1 MKKLSIPI
9 LELSNINKKTRK
21 ALIERLSLTVPKGDT
36 LSVLYKNENN
46 ISLLTELLSGKT
58 KPEKGKI
65 FFKSDD
71 VTGEKNA
78 FGVVFDSPVLSK
90 NRTISECA
98 SSPIVKR
105 GLARSMAVVLVQ
117 KEAKAFGLEEY
128 IDNTIGSLPKNIAAR
143 AEVFTAYMCSHDL
156 IAINEP
162 FSTLNEDERKTETE
176 LLINLKNSTKLSL
189 LIFTK
194 NIDTALQFGDYIM
207 VVNDKTESTGIIAC
221 DKGKKDKTLQKVKEL
236 FDAV

>member
-21 ALIERLSLTVPKGDT
+21 ALIERL
-36 LSVLYKNENN
+36 NQ
-46 ISLLTELLSGKT
+46 
-58 KPEKGKI
+58 
-65 FFKSDD
+65 SDD

-194 NIDTALQFGDYIM
+194 DIDTALQFGDYIM

-221 DKGKKDKTLQKVKEL
+221 ENLRDMRQRWHPRLLKKTISSLSHA
-236 FDAV
+236 AVTVRSMRL